1 MASLEDGALKSPRKR
16 SHLNLH
22 NSFADEVQR
31 LFIYPRKGSYVE
43 LHFYDLPHQWGMFV
57 IIDAVVEV
65 VVFTSKGSETKRFL
79 VGQNQN
85 RRVIEIYPYE
95 LHGVECMS
103 SSAMMLE
110 IKEGPYSLE
119 TAIVMA
125 SF

>member
-1 MASLEDGALKSPRKR
+1 
-16 SHLNLH
+16 
-22 NSFADEVQR
+22 
-31 LFIYPRKGSYVE
+31 
-43 LHFYDLPHQWGMFV
+43 MFV

-65 VVFTSKGSETKRFL
+65 VFFTSKGSETKRFL

-85 RRVIEIYPYE
+85 CRVIEIYPYPYE
-95 LHGVECMS
+95 IHGVECMS

-125 SF
+125 SFRVVIRFILTIISSFVLKAKLIMLSDSIT